1 MSTSTRTSLSRPGAS
16 PPVSA
21 DLWGVVAAVVSALVA
36 WGSARLSDVEL
47 AVERGGD
54 VQEIGGLAVAVV
66 AGVSALL
73 GAATLRLLERRTS
86 RALPVWT
93 TVAVL
98 VTLVSL
104 LGPLGAT
111 TAAGTGALLTLHGVV
126 AAVVIVS
133 AHASRRRR
141 GIADG

>member
-1 MSTSTRTSLSRPGAS
+1 MTTSTETRTGTGTS
-16 PPVSA
+16 PPLSA
-21 DLWGVVAAVVSALVA
+21 DGWGVVAAVVSALVA
-36 WGSARLSDVEL
+36 WGSARLADVEL

-54 VQEIGGLAVAVV
+54 VQEIGGVAVALV

-73 GAATLRLLERRTS
+73 GLTTLRLLERRTS
-86 RALPVWT
+86 LALPAWT
-93 TVAVL
+93 GLAVL

-111 TAAGTGALLTLHGVV
+111 TAAGTGALLSLHGVV
-126 AAVVIVS
+126 AGAVIAA

-141 GIADG
+141 SAG